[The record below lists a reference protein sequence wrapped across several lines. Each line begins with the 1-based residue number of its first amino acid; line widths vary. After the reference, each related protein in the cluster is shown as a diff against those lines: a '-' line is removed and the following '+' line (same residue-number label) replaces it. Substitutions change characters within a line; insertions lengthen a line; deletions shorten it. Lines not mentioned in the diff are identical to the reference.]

1 MWIMRT
7 DKAKNTAKV
16 LKEVIKNPLQTE
28 REIAENTWVSKSSVN
43 RAMQEVGQIGAKDQ
57 NILDICAVDF
67 EIVKTWQ
74 AIINERLKDK
84 QEVDKMRT
92 FEIAQTIEK
101 SEKRYMLFKWE
112 ATGKDWWAK
121 NITNIQ
127 IL

>member
-1 MWIMRT
+1 MRT

-16 LKEVIKNPLQTE
+16 LKEVIKDPLLTE

-43 RAMQEVGQIGAKDQ
+43 RAMQEMGQIGAKDQ
-57 NILDICAVDF
+57 NILDICSTDF
-67 EIVKTWQ
+67 EIVKIWQ

-84 QEVDKMRT
+84 TETDKMKT

-112 ATGKDWWAK
+112 ATDKNWWLK
-121 NITNIQ
+121 EVIIE
-127 IL
+127 L